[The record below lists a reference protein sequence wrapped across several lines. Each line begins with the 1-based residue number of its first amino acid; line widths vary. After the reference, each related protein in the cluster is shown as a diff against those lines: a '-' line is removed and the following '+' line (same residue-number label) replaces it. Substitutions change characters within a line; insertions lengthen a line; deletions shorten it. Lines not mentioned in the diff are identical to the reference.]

1 MRRRRRRRR
10 QQKSA
15 HISTLNP
22 TSVVSIV
29 AGFLVIPQDA
39 VAVNPEKRNFARRTQ
54 FPEDKAKKPK
64 IKKMKAGQ
72 VREIVVSSLFSTC
85 VVGLLAQFVLLERE
99 LEFTGGKHLKLLFCF
114 IYVGNLDEFA
124 AALMRRLNDDRGGG
138 GVRQVE
144 PAMPTEEEEEEVNT
158 ISRFNRSFF
167 PSSIL
172 FSVANLHLFRP
183 TEPWGG
189 SDLGEKFCRGALT
202 KICFNCVKQTSD
214 GQEEEDGGGGLG
226 PRGLR
231 WVLRDGE
238 AARGLRPPTVH
249 VGVILRNLARASTAH
264 KSRRLREQFV
274 TMLLRYEDEKK

>member
-1 MRRRRRRRR
+1 
-10 QQKSA
+10 
-15 HISTLNP
+15 
-22 TSVVSIV
+22 
-29 AGFLVIPQDA
+29 
-39 VAVNPEKRNFARRTQ
+39 
-54 FPEDKAKKPK
+54 
-64 IKKMKAGQ
+64 MKAGQ

-99 LEFTGGKHLKLLFCF
+99 LEFTGGKHLKFLLCFF

-202 KICFNCVKQTSD
+202 NICFNCAKQTSD

-274 TMLLRYEDEKK
+274 TMLLRYEDENKSFCAIDLRELDRSLTFLCKLKQVQKIGLQGDSHLSGLPNQLRFLFHFRDEFLHGTS